1 MKYKFHEMLNE
12 KSQSLLFFSNDTIQ
26 VNCAFLDGVR

>member
-1 MKYKFHEMLNE
+1 MKYKVHEMLNE
-12 KSQSLLFFSNDTIQ
+12 KSQSLLLFSNDTIQ